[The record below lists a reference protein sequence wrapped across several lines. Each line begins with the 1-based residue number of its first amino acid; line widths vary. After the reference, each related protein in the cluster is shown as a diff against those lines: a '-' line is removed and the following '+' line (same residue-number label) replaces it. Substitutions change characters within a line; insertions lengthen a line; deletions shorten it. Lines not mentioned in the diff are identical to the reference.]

1 MPFLHPLRF
10 DAVSLWRSCLL
21 VAALALLTACG
32 NKPKDEP
39 LPPGS
44 QVLALGDSLT
54 AGYGVAPDEAWPSLL
69 AGKTGWTVINGG
81 INGNTSSDALA
92 RLPSLLEE
100 HKPVLVFITLGGNDM
115 LRHIPAQETI
125 TNLEKMIALVRVRGA
140 KPIILATPKPSIAG
154 AVFQNLS
161 AAEFYRDVAKAQQ
174 VPLIED
180 AIADVLSDPR
190 LKVDQLHPN
199 AAGHQL
205 LTEKILDEL
214 RKIGLVR

>member
-1 MPFLHPLRF
+1 MLSFMHTLARTPILRTMLLAFL
-10 DAVSLWRSCLL
+10 VLL
-21 VAALALLTACG
+21 SACD
-32 NKPKDEP
+32 KPQEEAI
-39 LPPGS
+39 PPS
-44 QVLALGDSLT
+44 SNILALGDSLT

-69 AGKTGWTVINGG
+69 AGKTGWTMINGG
-81 INGNTSSDALA
+81 ISGNTSSDALA
-92 RLPSLLEE
+92 RLPALLEE

-115 LRHIPAQETI
+115 LRHTPTQETI
-125 TNLEKMIALVRVRGA
+125 TNLEKMIALARVRGA
-140 KPIILATPKPSIAG
+140 KPILLAIPKPSIAG

-161 AAEFYRDVAKAQQ
+161 AAEFYRDIAKDRQ

-180 AIADVLSDPR
+180 AIAEVLSDPQ

>member
-1 MPFLHPLRF
+1 MAFMHTLARTPTLRT
-10 DAVSLWRSCLL
+10 LL
-21 VAALALLTACG
+21 LAALVLLSACG
-32 NKPKDEP
+32 KPQEEAI
-39 LPPGS
+39 PPSS
-44 QVLALGDSLT
+44 QILALGDSLT
-54 AGYGVAPDEAWPSLL
+54 AGYGVTSDEAWPSLL
-69 AGKTGWTVINGG
+69 ASKTGWTVINGG
-81 INGNTSSDALA
+81 INGNTSSEALA
-92 RLPSLLEE
+92 RLPALLEE

-115 LRHIPAQETI
+115 LRHVPAQETI

-140 KPIILATPKPSIAG
+140 KPILLGIPKPSIAG

-161 AAEFYRDVAKAQQ
+161 AAEFYRDIAQAQQ

-180 AIADVLSDPR
+180 AIADVLSDPQ

-205 LTEKILDEL
+205 LTENILDEL

>member
-1 MPFLHPLRF
+1 M
-10 DAVSLWRSCLL
+10 LL
-21 VAALALLTACG
+21 VTLALLSACD
-32 NKPKDEP
+32 KP
-39 LPPGS
+39 
-44 QVLALGDSLT
+44 QVDAIPTSSNILALGDSLT
-54 AGYGVAPDEAWPSLL
+54 AGYGVNSDEAWPSLL

-81 INGNTSSDALA
+81 ISGNTSSEALA
-92 RLPSLLEE
+92 RLPALLEE
-100 HKPVLVFITLGGNDM
+100 HKPVLVFIALGGNDM
-115 LRHIPAQETI
+115 LRHTPTQETI
-125 TNLEKMIALVRVRGA
+125 TNLEKMIALVRVHGA
-140 KPIILATPKPSIAG
+140 KPILLGIPKPSLAG

-161 AAEFYRDVAKAQQ
+161 AAEFYRDIAKAQQ

-180 AIADVLSDPR
+180 AIADVLSDPQ

>member
-1 MPFLHPLRF
+1 MMAFMHTLARTPILRTM
-10 DAVSLWRSCLL
+10 LL
-21 VAALALLTACG
+21 VTLALLSACD
-32 NKPKDEP
+32 KP
-39 LPPGS
+39 
-44 QVLALGDSLT
+44 QVDAIPTSSNILALGDSLT
-54 AGYGVAPDEAWPSLL
+54 AGYGVNSDEAWPSLL

-81 INGNTSSDALA
+81 ISGNTSSEALA
-92 RLPSLLEE
+92 RLPALLEE
-100 HKPVLVFITLGGNDM
+100 HKPVLVFIALGGNDM
-115 LRHIPAQETI
+115 LRHTPTQETI
-125 TNLEKMIALVRVRGA
+125 TNLEKMIALVRVHGA
-140 KPIILATPKPSIAG
+140 KPILLGIPKPSLAG

-161 AAEFYRDVAKAQQ
+161 AAEFYRDIAKAQQ

-180 AIADVLSDPR
+180 AIADVLSDPQ

>member
-1 MPFLHPLRF
+1 MRTFLHTLKNAPISR
-10 DAVSLWRSCLL
+10 ALL
-21 VAALALLTACG
+21 LASLALLSACS
-32 NKPKDEP
+32 EP
-39 LPPGS
+39 QEVALPPNS

-54 AGYGVAPDEAWPSLL
+54 AGYGVAAEEAWPTLL
-69 AGKTGWTVINGG
+69 ASKTGWTVINGG
-81 INGNTSSDALA
+81 ISGNTSSDALA
-92 RLPSLLEE
+92 RLPSLMDE
-100 HKPVLVFITLGGNDM
+100 HHPTLVFITLGGNDM
-115 LRHIPAQETI
+115 LRHIPTQETI
-125 TNLEKMIALVRVRGA
+125 TNLEKMIALVRVHGA
-140 KPIILATPKPSIAG
+140 KPILLGIPEPSIAG

-180 AIADVLSDPR
+180 AIADVLSDPQ

-214 RKIGLVR
+214 KKIGLAR

>member
-1 MPFLHPLRF
+1 MMAFMHTLARTPTLRT
-10 DAVSLWRSCLL
+10 LL
-21 VAALALLTACG
+21 LAALVLLSACG
-32 NKPKDEP
+32 KPQEEAI
-39 LPPGS
+39 PPSS
-44 QVLALGDSLT
+44 QILALGDSLT
-54 AGYGVAPDEAWPSLL
+54 AGYGVTSDEAWPSLL
-69 AGKTGWTVINGG
+69 ASKTGWTVINGG
-81 INGNTSSDALA
+81 INGNTSSEALA
-92 RLPSLLEE
+92 RLPALLEE

-115 LRHIPAQETI
+115 LRHVPAQETI

-140 KPIILATPKPSIAG
+140 KPILLGIPKPSIAG

-161 AAEFYRDVAKAQQ
+161 AAEFYRDIAQAQQ

-180 AIADVLSDPR
+180 AIADVLSDPQ

-205 LTEKILDEL
+205 LTENILDEL